1 MKSKFILSCLFAM
14 SLGLVSVFGAKPTA
28 AQIEQAAARQ
38 KALVESKNYTLY
50 LSQGSGLSGGS
61 IAISAIVRISGS
73 EIFSSL
79 PYWGNGRSAMLS
91 SDLAMRFQGTISDYQ
106 VTEGKKNKIMVS
118 FNAAEPGGKTYKF
131 RFTVFYTGRVDLSTS
146 ATALDPMRYSG
157 NIGQSSEL
165 DKEGK

>member
-1 MKSKFILSCLFAM
+1 MKSKFFLSCLFVM
-14 SLGLVSVFGAKPTA
+14 SIGLASVFGAKPTA
-28 AQIEQAAARQ
+28 TQIAQAA
-38 KALVESKNYTLY
+38 ALVESKNYTLY
-50 LSQGSGLSGGS
+50 LTQGSGLSGGS
-61 IAISAIVRISGS
+61 ISISAIVRINGS

-106 VTEGKKNKIMVS
+106 VTEGKKNKITVS

-131 RFTVFYTGRVDLSTS
+131 RFTVYYTGRVDLSTS

-157 NIGQSSEL
+157 SIGQSSAV
-165 DKEGK
+165 DTEGR